1 MKRSCRILYGG
12 QYLLKG
18 NNGMDKGNSPQ
29 NRKKQHLL
37 LIPALC
43 AFCLMTAVVI
53 RYETL
58 PVYSEARPPLAL
70 IAGVLAMTFLL
81 LLSFWLAERRSKPA
95 HVFAVGLWIIYIVIL
110 VLLAWQVYRDI
121 SVRVVT
127 RDTWITLG
135 ILIIGILAINGRK
148 ILTACRRKAALRR
161 ADHVAMG
168 KIYQIMG
175 ETHLDRDDDP
185 VTLCHALIE
194 YAVDDKLYETRAD
207 ISRYVIRK
215 FGRDAFIGREVP
227 VFYDPAE
234 PSGAFA
240 SRIDRHFFDE

>member
-1 MKRSCRILYGG
+1 
-12 QYLLKG
+12 
-18 NNGMDKGNSPQ
+18 MDQGNSPR
-29 NRKKQHLL
+29 NRKRQFLL
-37 LIPALC
+37 PAAALC
-43 AFCLMTAVVI
+43 AFCLTIVAVI

-58 PVYSEARPPLAL
+58 PVYSETRPLLAL

-81 LLSFWLAERRSKPA
+81 LLSFWLAGRHSRAA
-95 HVFAVGLWIIYIVIL
+95 HVFAVGLWIIYIIIL

-135 ILIIGILAINGRK
+135 ILAAGIAAINGRK
-148 ILTACRRKAALRR
+148 ILSVCRRKAAYRR
-161 ADHVAMG
+161 ANHVAMG
-168 KIYQIMG
+168 RIYQIMG

-194 YAVDDKLYETRAD
+194 YAVDDRLYETRAD
-207 ISRYVIRK
+207 ISKYMIRR
-215 FGRDAFIGREVP
+215 FGRDAFIGREIP

-240 SRIDRHFFDE
+240 NRIDKHFFDEES